1 MEVDDMP
8 INIPRDLPA
17 KEILEQENIFV
28 MDEERAYSQDIR
40 PLNIIILNL
49 MPQKEK
55 AETQLLRLLGNSPLQ
70 VHVTFLRPET
80 HEAKTTS
87 KHHLDQF
94 YTTFQH
100 VQRKKYDGMIIT
112 GAPVEHLPFEQVDY
126 WDELTKIMEWT
137 KTNVTSTLHI
147 CWGAQ
152 AGMYY
157 HYGIPKHNL
166 PQKCF
171 GVFDHILEQKH
182 VKLTRGFDDIH
193 KIPHSRHTDVKRE
206 HIEAVS
212 ELTILS
218 SSEEAGVCL
227 VVSNDG
233 KQVFLTGH
241 PEYDATTLKEEY
253 ERDVAKGL
261 DIQIPK
267 YYFPHN
273 DPNKQ
278 PYNTWRSH
286 ANLLFVNWLNYYV
299 YQETPYVWE

>member
-1 MEVDDMP
+1 LP
-8 INIPRDLPA
+8 INIPKNLPA

-40 PLNIIILNL
+40 PLNIVILNL

-70 VHVTFLRPET
+70 VNITFLRPET
-80 HEAKTTS
+80 HETKTTS
-87 KHHLDQF
+87 KYHLEQF
-94 YTTFQH
+94 YTTFPH
-100 VQRKKYDGMIIT
+100 IRHRKFDGMIIT
-112 GAPVEHLPFEQVDY
+112 GAPIEHLPFEEVTYWNELVD
-126 WDELTKIMEWT
+126 IMEWT

-152 AGMYY
+152 AGLYY
-157 HYGIPKHNL
+157 HYGIPKYML

-171 GVFDHILEQKH
+171 GIFEHSLEVKN
-182 VKLTRGFDDIH
+182 VKLLRGFDDVFR
-193 KIPHSRHTDVKRE
+193 IPHSRHTDVLRE
-206 HIEAVS
+206 DIEKVP

-218 SSEEAGVCL
+218 VSEKAGVCL

-233 KQVFLTGH
+233 KQIFLTGH

-253 ERDVAKGL
+253 ERDLAKGL
-261 DIQIPK
+261 PIQIPES
-267 YYFPHN
+267 YFPN
-273 DPNKQ
+273 DDPTKE
-278 PYNTWRSH
+278 PLNTWRSH

-299 YQETPYVWE
+299 YQETPYIWE

>member
-1 MEVDDMP
+1 
-8 INIPRDLPA
+8 
-17 KEILEQENIFV
+17 
-28 MDEERAYSQDIR
+28 
-40 PLNIIILNL
+40 
-49 MPQKEK
+49 
-55 AETQLLRLLGNSPLQ
+55 
-70 VHVTFLRPET
+70 
-80 HEAKTTS
+80 
-87 KHHLDQF
+87 
-94 YTTFQH
+94 
-100 VQRKKYDGMIIT
+100 
-112 GAPVEHLPFEQVDY
+112 PFEQVDY
-126 WDELTKIMEWT
+126 WDELTQIMEWT

-157 HYGIPKHNL
+157 HYGIPKYDL

-171 GVFDHILEQKH
+171 GVFDHVLEQKH
-182 VKLTRGFDDIH
+182 VKLIRGFDDIH

-227 VVSNDG
+227 VISNDG

-267 YYFPHN
+267 YYFPHD

-299 YQETPYVWE
+299 YQETPYIWE

>member
-1 MEVDDMP
+1 MRTLP

-28 MDEERAYSQDIR
+28 MDEDRAYSQDIR

-70 VHVTFLRPET
+70 VNVTFLRPET

-87 KHHLDQF
+87 KYHLDQF

-100 VQRKKYDGMIIT
+100 VQHRKYDGMIIT

-126 WDELTKIMEWT
+126 WNELTQIMEWT

-157 HYGIPKHNL
+157 HYGIPKYDL

-171 GVFDHILEQKH
+171 GVFEHMLEQKH
-182 VKLTRGFDDIH
+182 VKLIRGFDDIH

-227 VVSNDG
+227 VISNDG

-253 ERDVAKGL
+253 ERDIAKGL

-267 YYFPHN
+267 YYFPHD
-273 DPNKQ
+273 DPNEQ
-278 PYNTWRSH
+278 PRNTWRSH